1 MPDNQLKIVRNDWW
15 TNKRLEVKQAIQK
28 ELEWTSPMQV
38 TDIEKIVIN
47 TGVKVAKELTLLE
60 KVKQAIEKISQGQK
74 PTPTKAHKSII
85 GFKIRKG
92 MIIGYKVTLRRRRA
106 WNFLFSLININLPL
120 INNFRGISKKKFDKF
135 GNLNLGLNSLNTFPV
150 VPFDLRNCGIQITI
164 VFRSNKIIENTLFLE
179 LFKFPF
185 QKH

>member
-1 MPDNQLKIVRNDWW
+1 
-15 TNKRLEVKQAIQK
+15 
-28 ELEWTSPMQV
+28 MQV

-106 WNFLFSLININLPL
+106 
-120 INNFRGISKKKFDKF
+120 
-135 GNLNLGLNSLNTFPV
+135 
-150 VPFDLRNCGIQITI
+150 
-164 VFRSNKIIENTLFLE
+164 
-179 LFKFPF
+179 
-185 QKH
+185 